1 MTETIA
7 FISPKIDETMRQKI
21 AESLRIRGIAI
32 TDKMQNATLVIA
44 DVAQPVERMGIADFA
59 EKIIAK
65 YLQKASILNREIL
78 LLNQKLEKNK
88 PEFNMRHPLK
98 QFNQIKQINRQRF
111 FNRTRC
117 K

>member
-1 MTETIA
+1 MTETIV

-44 DVAQPVERMGIADFA
+44 DVAQPVKRISIADFA
-59 EKIIAK
+59 IKLVNNKIQEVLTMK
-65 YLQKASILNREIL
+65 REIL
-78 LLNQKLEKNK
+78 LFNQKTQKIKSNL
-88 PEFNMRHPLK
+88 NMPLK
-98 QFNQIKQINRQRF
+98 QFNQIKQINRKNF
-111 FNRTRC
+111 LTRTNC